1 MQELEKWFVNYQ
13 EAAKKAI
20 DLKEVYRT
28 TKAQKFLNLACPDP
42 ALRPK
47 DWKKP
52 ADSIIEATLDVDSEL
67 SKLRYDLELA
77 QLDAFL
83 AKQAL
88 ITATG
93 EENVQ

>member
-20 DLKEVYRT
+20 DLKELYRT
-28 TKAQKFLNLACPDP
+28 TKAQKFLNLASPDP
-42 ALRPK
+42 ALRSK

-52 ADSIIEATLDVDSEL
+52 SDSIIEATLDVDSEL
-67 SKLRYDLELA
+67 SKIRYDLELA

-93 EENVQ
+93 EENV